1 MDRIVTVLS
10 INRCE
15 NGTKVRGQKA
25 NYSKQATASSLK
37 KKKKKKDQRLVA
49 IQKRNNSD

>member
-37 KKKKKKDQRLVA
+37 KKKKKDQRLVA